1 MRKGAGSLQIWVLDE
16 PLSGCVTWSQPV
28 PLPGP
33 QSPQLDS
40 EKGNQMISPHLPLL
54 GGWKAWVL
62 EPARPEFHFCL
73 HHLL

>member
-40 EKGNQMISPHLPLL
+40 EKGNQMIGPHLAPP
-54 GGWKAWVL
+54 GRMESMGTGTSQA
-62 EPARPEFHFCL
+62 
-73 HHLL
+73 